1 MPAAVLTTVLA
12 ACGSPSERP
21 SAPTAAP
28 SSAAKADLT
37 RVRAELPAGYE
48 VKELTGALSA
58 PGLWGFGPGWSATP
72 PQCGALAEP
81 ADGDPSARGLS
92 ASGEGGTLFVVV
104 AASAAGAPPMG
115 VLTECS
121 EWTMA
126 FGHTI
131 AEVTGT
137 GGPHIEGA
145 ETTAWNAVARTVVEA
160 GSQTSTLISMQAA
173 FFGSR
178 VAFVTLI
185 TDPGSTQPALDPDF
199 AAGLLATAVA
209 AYRG

>member
-1 MPAAVLTTVLA
+1 MPAAVLMTVLA
-12 ACGSPSERP
+12 ACGSPQERT
-21 SAPTAAP
+21 APPVAAP
-28 SSAAKADLT
+28 SGAVQPDFT

-48 VKELTGALSA
+48 VGSFTGASGA
-58 PGLWGFGPGWSATP
+58 PALWGFGPGWSATP
-72 PQCGALAEP
+72 PQCGALADP

-121 EWTMA
+121 DWTMA
-126 FGHTI
+126 YGHTI

-145 ETTAWNAVARTVVEA
+145 ETTAWNAVARTVVES
-160 GSQTSTLISMQAA
+160 GSQTSTHISMQSA
-173 FFGSR
+173 FFGSS

-185 TDPGSTQPALDPDF
+185 TDPGSTQPALDPEF
-199 AAGLLATAVA
+199 AAGLLATTVA